1 MANLDR
7 RSVVLIT
14 GASAGIGRQL
24 AKLFAAD
31 GRDLVLVARRRERLD
46 ELAKQLE
53 GEFRISV
60 TVFADDLRDPQC
72 PQRIAQM
79 VEENGYEVGVLVN
92 NAGFGWL
99 GPFIE
104 ATDNTVTDMLTVNMT
119 ALVRLTQLL
128 LPPMIARGHGR
139 ILNMGSLAGFL
150 PGPYMAVYY
159 ATKAFVNSFSQAL
172 SEELK
177 GTGVTVTV
185 SCPGPTATE
194 FGAVA
199 GSDARKLAAARS
211 MPVEQVAL
219 HAYDALKHAVPV
231 AIPGFQNRVA
241 LVLVRWLPRG
251 VVRRITAR
259 LNRAVK
265 RD

>member
-1 MANLDR
+1 MATSDR
-7 RSVVLIT
+7 HSVVLVT

-24 AKLFAAD
+24 ARLFAAD
-31 GRDLVLVARRRERLD
+31 GRDLILVARRRERL
-46 ELAKQLE
+46 EQIAKQLQE
-53 GEFRISV
+53 EFRIAV
-60 TVFADDLRDPQC
+60 TVLVDDLRDPRS

-79 VEENGYEVGVLVN
+79 LEENGYEVDILVN

-99 GPFIE
+99 GPFAE
-104 ATDNTVTDMLTVNMT
+104 ATDSTVTDMMTVNMT
-119 ALVRLTQLL
+119 ALVQLTQLL

-139 ILNMGSLAGFL
+139 ILNIGSLAGFL

-172 SEELK
+172 AEELK
-177 GTGVTVTV
+177 GTGITVTV

-211 MPVEQVAL
+211 MPAERVAR
-219 HAYDALKHAVPV
+219 HAYNALKNAVPV
-231 AIPGFQNRVA
+231 AVPGAQNRLA

-251 VVRRITAR
+251 LVRRIAAR